1 MKIETKL
8 KKFVKNILH
17 NKILDGFS
25 IIADK
30 KTNIWYLVGFDI
42 HENLFI
48 ISKAE
53 SGTTLERIKQL
64 FPGYEYDELTEGM
77 YDQVNMFP
85 GFLQNV
91 EILFVNDKEN
101 GYYASLG
108 YIYET
113 VN

>member
-8 KKFVKNILH
+8 RKFVKNILH
-17 NKILDGFS
+17 DKILDGFS
-25 IIADK
+25 IIVDN
-30 KTNIWYLVGFDI
+30 KTNIWYLVCFDI

-48 ISKAE
+48 VSKAE
-53 SGTTLERIKQL
+53 NGSTLDRIKQL
-64 FPGYEYDELTEGM
+64 FPGYDYDNLKEGM

-101 GYYASLG
+101 GYSANLG

-113 VN
+113 IN

>member
-1 MKIETKL
+1 
-8 KKFVKNILH
+8 
-17 NKILDGFS
+17 
-25 IIADK
+25 
-30 KTNIWYLVGFDI
+30 
-42 HENLFI
+42 
-48 ISKAE
+48 
-53 SGTTLERIKQL
+53 
-64 FPGYEYDELTEGM
+64 
-77 YDQVNMFP
+77 MFP